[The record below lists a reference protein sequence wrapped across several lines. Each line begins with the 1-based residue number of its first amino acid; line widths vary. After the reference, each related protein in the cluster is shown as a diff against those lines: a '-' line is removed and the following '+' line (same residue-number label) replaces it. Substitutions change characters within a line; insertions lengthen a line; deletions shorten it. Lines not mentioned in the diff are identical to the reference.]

1 MLPLTTMKNIAYILF
16 IGILPNVVWG
26 QLLGPEIPQ
35 RPSTDLD
42 RKIDTFLQASID
54 MVRQKLLN
62 PSYAGTPYAATGPT
76 PGDVLA
82 LNLAIQFHNQGLVNQ
97 IIHYYTP
104 GTSQRVKPADPSTLL
119 ATNDPRTG
127 PTSSPDK
134 APFLSHVSLL
144 YGVQLIGKGSK
155 TTYKSGTSTT
165 RMTYLEI
172 PAYMLYNHD
181 LPSNKGRL
189 FGGVGFYLAYGLWGT
204 INDSDNTPSVSAFD
218 KNLGYKRFDA
228 GLAFTGGYQ
237 LPQGLRI
244 SIAYELG
251 LVNIDPFAGA
261 YDKLKNRA
269 LSLNVAYSLHKVT
282 ALLKRNSPR

>member
-1 MLPLTTMKNIAYILF
+1 MLPLTTMKNIAFLLF

-62 PSYAGTPYAATGPT
+62 PSYAGTPYAATAPT

-104 GTSQRVKPADPSTLL
+104 STSQHVKPADPSTLL

-127 PTSSPDK
+127 PTAPPDK

-172 PAYMLYNHD
+172 PAYMIYNHD

-204 INDSDNTPSVSAFD
+204 IKDSDNTPSVSAFD

-237 LPQGLRI
+237 LPQGLRL

-282 ALLKRNSPR
+282 ALVKKK

>member
-1 MLPLTTMKNIAYILF
+1 MVMKNIIFLLLIVLF
-16 IGILPNVVWG
+16 PSLVWA
-26 QLLGPEIPQ
+26 QLIGPEVPQ
-35 RPSTDLD
+35 RPATDLD

-62 PSYAGTPYAATGPT
+62 PSYAGTPYAATAPT

-97 IIHYYTP
+97 IIHYYNP
-104 GTSQRVKPADPSTLL
+104 TSNRRIQPADPTTLL
-119 ATNDPRTG
+119 ATNDSRSG
-127 PTSSPDK
+127 PTTSPDK

-172 PAYMLYNHD
+172 PAYILYNHD
-181 LPSNKGRL
+181 LPGNKGRL
-189 FGGVGFYLAYGLWGT
+189 FGGVGFYLAYGLWGK
-204 INDSDNTPSVSAFD
+204 IKDSDNTPSVSAFD
-218 KNLGYKRFDA
+218 KNLGFKRFDA
-228 GLAFTGGYQ
+228 GLAFTAGYQ
-237 LPQGLRI
+237 LPQGLRL
-244 SIAYELG
+244 SLAYELG
-251 LVNIDPFAGA
+251 LVNIDPIAGD

-269 LSLNVAYSLHKVT
+269 LSLNVAYSLHQVT
-282 ALLKRNSPR
+282 TLLKKK

>member
-1 MLPLTTMKNIAYILF
+1 MKNIAFLLF

-62 PSYAGTPYAATGPT
+62 PSYAGTPYAATAPT

-104 GTSQRVKPADPSTLL
+104 STSQHVKPADPSTLL

-127 PTSSPDK
+127 PTVPPDK

-204 INDSDNTPSVSAFD
+204 IKDSDNTPSVSAFD

-237 LPQGLRI
+237 LPQGLRL

-282 ALLKRNSPR
+282 ALAKKK